1 MPLVHGLNYW
11 NCYYRVPSDPE
22 RRASVCVCVGSAAV
36 AESNTLPFAPGEA
49 HTGTP
54 HSASEGT
61 ETPEEGA
68 HQTKADA

>member
-1 MPLVHGLNYW
+1 MLVG
-11 NCYYRVPSDPE
+11 S
-22 RRASVCVCVGSAAV
+22 VCVGSAAV

-68 HQTKADA
+68 HQAKADA

>member
-1 MPLVHGLNYW
+1 MFVVSAMFPQSTIVGW
-11 NCYYRVPSDPE
+11 Q
-22 RRASVCVCVGSAAV
+22 CVCVGSAAV

-68 HQTKADA
+68 HQAKADT